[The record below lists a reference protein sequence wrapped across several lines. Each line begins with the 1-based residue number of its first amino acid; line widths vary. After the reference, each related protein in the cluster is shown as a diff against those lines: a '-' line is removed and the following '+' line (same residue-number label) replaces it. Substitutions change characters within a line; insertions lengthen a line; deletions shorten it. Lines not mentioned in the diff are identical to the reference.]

1 MVHGGPYPATTM
13 PSTTS
18 VGTSA
23 IYRFLRPVCYQD
35 IPDQFLP
42 EALRAD
48 NPLGIWRLINGEW
61 KKLRN
66 KFSQLICMMIAA
78 GTSSAATSFLRFLFS
93 LLTPLIT
100 RMNLSFFLSFSDIFP

>member
-13 PSTTS
+13 PPTTS

-23 IYRFLRPVCYQD
+23 IYRFLRPGCYQD

-48 NPLGIWRLINGEW
+48 NARGIWRLITAEW
-61 KKLRN
+61 KKQRN
-66 KFSQLICMMIAA
+66 KSSPLICMMLAA
-78 GTSSAATSFLRFLFS
+78 GTPSPATSFLRFLCS
-93 LLTPLIT
+93 LFTPL
-100 RMNLSFFLSFSDIFP
+100 LP